1 MRVVFLFSLLLTVMA
16 CNSPKAPVQKAPATS
31 TLSKAGTDKV
41 MGLLVQYYELKNA
54 LVASDAKKAA
64 ASSAKLQAMSQD
76 VMVAL
81 KAEEGKA
88 ETGAGDDLNKIAEGC
103 KTIAATDDATCERQR
118 VVFAQVSTGMY
129 DLLQAISVKN
139 SGAYKQFC
147 PMAFNDKGAYWLS
160 EEEEIKNPYFG
171 KKMLECGEVQDSL

>member
-1 MRVVFLFSLLLTVMA
+1 MRVLLIISMLFAVAA
-16 CNSPKAPVQKAPATS
+16 CNIPKAPVQKAPATS

-81 KAEEGKA
+81 KTEEGKA

-103 KTIAATDDATCERQR
+103 KAIAAIDDASCEHQR
-118 VVFAQVSTGMY
+118 VVFAQVSASMY
-129 DLLQAISVKN
+129 DLLKAVSVKN
-139 SGAYKQFC
+139 AGAYKQFC